1 MHQCTVF
8 LSTIRFIFAEKQLLD
23 RKSVCNFITLEF
35 PFIHRSILLPF
46 IVLKHPSCALVVL
59 RRLLNIRH
67 YAQFLFYAPFMGAY
81 FIASLTPFRQ
91 SPTNYDKKR
100 WVCCVSFSPICM
112 KNWKFCRCFCAIW
125 FDAFTWFVFISRR
138 AQIKLI
144 YSAASHSCRI
154 TLRVLLF
161 SHLILKI
168 IVPSIL

>member
-8 LSTIRFIFAEKQLLD
+8 LSSICFIFAEKPLLD

-46 IVLKHPSCALVVL
+46 IVLKHPPFLHWWFCVVCL
-59 RRLLNIRH
+59 ILDITH
-67 YAQFLFYAPFMGAY
+67 SFYAPFMGAY

-112 KNWKFCRCFCAIW
+112 KNWKFCRCFCAI
-125 FDAFTWFVFISRR
+125 
-138 AQIKLI
+138 
-144 YSAASHSCRI
+144 
-154 TLRVLLF
+154 
-161 SHLILKI
+161 
-168 IVPSIL
+168 